1 MYHYMWFGPF
11 CVQIYLNVWYFKS
24 FRKKSYQVCVTLQ
37 NLGSCYAL
45 TQIVQKMRCF
55 LDKFTQLARILHDR
69 RSWRSRQIS
78 TRSWIGLNLMFIGFV
93 RAEKESAVA
102 EGADLTLDLLPLGEK
117 VRTLYFQQIK
127 GKRGSCPCF
136 VSMFHNLSF
145 PRLR

>member
-1 MYHYMWFGPF
+1 MIFQQF
-11 CVQIYLNVWYFKS
+11 Q
-24 FRKKSYQVCVTLQ
+24 KKIIPGVCEFTKLR
-37 NLGSCYAL
+37 GCYAL

-69 RSWRSRQIS
+69 RSWQSRQIS

-117 VRTLYFQQIK
+117 VRTPYF
-127 GKRGSCPCF
+127 
-136 VSMFHNLSF
+136 
-145 PRLR
+145 